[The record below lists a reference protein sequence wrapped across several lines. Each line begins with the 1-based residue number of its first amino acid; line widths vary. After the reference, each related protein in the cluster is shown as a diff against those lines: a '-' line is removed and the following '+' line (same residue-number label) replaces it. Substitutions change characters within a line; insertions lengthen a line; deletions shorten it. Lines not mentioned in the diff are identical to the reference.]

1 MYIKISSD
9 LGYYIS
15 LFFLKHYSY
24 FLGFQHYQDS
34 GVNVQNPKV
43 LKKSVSEVK
52 LQQRKPSQQPAS
64 SESIHPPTQWGIK
77 LRFMYLSL
85 FGKTNSD
92 LILNFFFFNQ
102 PVDPLGFT

>member
-15 LFFLKHYSY
+15 LFFLKRYFY

-52 LQQRKPSQQPAS
+52 LQQRKSSQQPPS
-64 SESIHPPTQWGIK
+64 SESIRPPTG
-77 LRFMYLSL
+77 S
-85 FGKTNSD
+85 GA
-92 LILNFFFFNQ
+92 
-102 PVDPLGFT
+102 